1 MTTLLMVLLLF
12 LLAFLGMAAGVVMG
26 RRSLRGGC
34 GSGHKKSDCKKN
46 ECDCSGGLSKD
57 DR

>member
-12 LLAFLGMAAGVVMG
+12 LLAFTGMAAGVVMG

-34 GSGHKKSDCKKN
+34 GSGHQKSDCKKS
-46 ECDCSGGLSKD
+46 ECQCSAGK
-57 DR
+57 

>member
-1 MTTLLMVLLLF
+1 MITLLMVLLLF

-34 GSGHKKSDCKKN
+34 GSGHQKSDCKSA
-46 ECDCSGGLSKD
+46 ECQCSAGK
-57 DR
+57 